1 MRHLV
6 PLKLQLAAVGK
17 WKRGPEQ
24 TLFDHYISRLQWD
37 LRLDETAA
45 FTKLSPPEQ
54 KKKETAGLAD
64 AVKKF
69 GAEKLIVLDP
79 TGKDL
84 GSEGLADWLGKAG
97 EAGARK
103 ISFVIGGDAGLDSNL
118 LPTSLKLSFGK
129 AIWPHLLV
137 RGMLAEQLFRAQCIL
152 TDHPYHRA

>member
-1 MRHLV
+1 MGHLV

-17 WKRGPEQ
+17 WKSGPEK
-24 TLFDHYISRLQWD
+24 TLFDHYAARLKWD

-45 FTKLSPPEQ
+45 FTKPSPNEQ
-54 KKKETAGLAD
+54 KKKETAGLAE

-69 GAEKLIVLDP
+69 GAEKLVVLDP

-84 GSEGLADWLGKAG
+84 GSEGLAQWLGKAG
-97 EAGARK
+97 EEGARK
-103 ISFVIGGDAGLDSNL
+103 ISFVIGGDAGLDAAL
-118 LPTSLKLSFGK
+118 LPTHLKLSFGK
-129 AIWPHLLV
+129 SIWPHLLV